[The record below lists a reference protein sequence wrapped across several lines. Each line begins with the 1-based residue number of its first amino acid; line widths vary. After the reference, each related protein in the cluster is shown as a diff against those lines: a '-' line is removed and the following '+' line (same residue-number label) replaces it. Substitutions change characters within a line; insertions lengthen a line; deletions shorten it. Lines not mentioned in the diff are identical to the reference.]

1 MSKLKSDLDEVTKR
15 EKQLRSENESLSSKI
30 SEAVEKRNEAII
42 KIGIKV
48 CPNVQLFKL
57 FTVVDILS
65 HLWVVK
71 NEYGRIVY
79 VRLYSIAGIFVFST
93 RLNSPTS

>member
-1 MSKLKSDLDEVTKR
+1 LKSDLDEVTKR

-48 CPNVQLFKL
+48 CPNVRLFKL

-71 NEYGRIVY
+71 NEYVRIVS
-79 VRLYSIAGIFVFST
+79 VRFYSMCYIV
-93 RLNSPTS
+93 

>member
-1 MSKLKSDLDEVTKR
+1 LKSDLDEVTKR

-48 CPNVQLFKL
+48 CPNVRL